1 MTEKK
6 VCPECGSTRIKY
18 DRKNGEW
25 VCLDCG
31 YVFDEPVVDMGPEWR
46 AFDSDQMEERART
59 GAPMKET
66 KIRKGLT
73 TIIDTHNRDMKG
85 LHFP

>member
-18 DRKNGEW
+18 DRKKGEW

-46 AFDSDQMEERART
+46 ALIATRWRRGPGQ
-59 GAPMKET
+59 GP
-66 KIRKGLT
+66 
-73 TIIDTHNRDMKG
+73 
-85 LHFP
+85 P